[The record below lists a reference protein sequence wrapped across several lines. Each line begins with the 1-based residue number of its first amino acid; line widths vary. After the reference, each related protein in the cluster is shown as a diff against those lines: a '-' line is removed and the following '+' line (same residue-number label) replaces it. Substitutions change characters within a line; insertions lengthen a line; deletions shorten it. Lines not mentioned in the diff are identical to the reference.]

1 MARCVAFDLSAIKR
15 YSPGQRTQQ
24 RVAAAAHAR
33 IHNPLAPR
41 AGAPGVSFIPSHSVI
56 GEITA
61 PRLAFVLHG
70 VLGSSQNWR
79 SFTKRLHGSRP
90 EWCFVLVDTRH
101 HGRSRPAPGPD
112 TLEQCAL
119 DLRALAVRLGREP
132 DVVIGHSL
140 GGKIAL
146 DYTRLFSAK
155 LDQVWSLDSS
165 PGASPGAMETDHEV
179 VRVLRVLRGVPLPLS
194 RREDVI
200 PTLMDAGLSESL
212 ARWMTTSTERVG
224 DGYRWSLDLEPIESL
239 LRDYFERDLWPV
251 LEATNAK
258 PRVHVVVAERSDRC
272 SPQMRERARAL
283 EPAGRVKTHLV
294 PDAGHWLHVDNPD
307 YLRGLLA
314 AHLPH

>member
-1 MARCVAFDLSAIKR
+1 M
-15 YSPGQRTQQ
+15 
-24 RVAAAAHAR
+24 
-33 IHNPLAPR
+33 
-41 AGAPGVSFIPSHSVI
+41 SFIPSHSLV

-79 SFTKRLHGSRP
+79 SFVKRLRDDLP
-90 EWCFVLVDTRH
+90 ARCFVLVDTRH
-101 HGRSRPAPGPD
+101 HGRSRPAPPPD
-112 TLEQCAL
+112 TVEQCAL
-119 DLRALAVRLGREP
+119 DLRALAMQLGREP

-155 LDQVWSLDSS
+155 LDQVWSLDSC

-179 VRVLRVLRGVPLPLS
+179 VRVLRTLRDVPLPLR

-200 PTLMDAGLSESL
+200 PALMGAGLSESL

-224 DGYRWSLDLEPIESL
+224 EGYRWSLDLEPIESL

-251 LEATNAK
+251 LEETKSK
-258 PRVHVVVAERSDRC
+258 PDVHVVVAERSDRF
-272 SPQMRERARAL
+272 SPQLLERARSL

-307 YLRGLLA
+307 YLRGLLVT
-314 AHLPH
+314 HLPPSQLRP